1 MPGERFL
8 VATPDSSQE
17 DEICVFGESCQDING
32 RTITGGNHYVPGP
45 DSCTVCLCDGG
56 KPKWCQAVLC
66 AAPKVHYNNKR
77 FLKVKQMLIFNKF
90 IHRIANLSELEVL
103 AVNSFAWTTLKE
115 GMMKVPLMLRGVMRT
130 GLGGIWVY
138 V

>member
-1 MPGERFL
+1 
-8 VATPDSSQE
+8 
-17 DEICVFGESCQDING
+17 
-32 RTITGGNHYVPGP
+32 
-45 DSCTVCLCDGG
+45 
-56 KPKWCQAVLC
+56 
-66 AAPKVHYNNKR
+66 
-77 FLKVKQMLIFNKF
+77 MLIFNKF

>member
-17 DEICVFGESCQDING
+17 DEIGVFGESCQDING

-66 AAPKVHYNNKR
+66 AAPKVPVNN
-77 FLKVKQMLIFNKF
+77 LILIENF
-90 IHRIANLSELEVL
+90 I
-103 AVNSFAWTTLKE
+103 
-115 GMMKVPLMLRGVMRT
+115 
-130 GLGGIWVY
+130 
-138 V
+138 